1 MKALLLLP
9 EDELALQAAIV
20 AEQPTVRLVDE
31 RAPWPAMTTSRPPA
45 RDSVLDIERS
55 VLIWDPSIHPRLPR
69 PRFTRPARRSPLA
82 GRVVRLDRGT
92 YVDGVLTASVISAV
106 LWDGM
111 KPEMVSL
118 FSTVWRAVLQGT
130 SGYLV
135 RWVEGTGQEQRI
147 FGMRIGHHALAAARE
162 GRISLGDER
171 MRLYPPSQEKARG
184 AHW

>member
-1 MKALLLLP
+1 VKALLLLP
-9 EDELALQAAIV
+9 EDELAVQAAIV
-20 AEQPTVRLVDE
+20 AEHPSVRLVDA
-31 RAPWPAMTTSRPPA
+31 RSPWPAMTTSRPPV

-69 PRFTRPARRSPLA
+69 PRFTGLARRSPLA
-82 GRVVRLDRGT
+82 GRVVWLDRGT
-92 YVDGVLTASVISAV
+92 YVDCVLTASGISAV

-130 SGYLV
+130 SRYLV

-147 FGMRIGHHALAAARE
+147 FGWRVGHPALAAASE
-162 GRISLGDER
+162 GRISLGDESLR
-171 MRLYPPSQEKARG
+171 VYPPSQEKARG